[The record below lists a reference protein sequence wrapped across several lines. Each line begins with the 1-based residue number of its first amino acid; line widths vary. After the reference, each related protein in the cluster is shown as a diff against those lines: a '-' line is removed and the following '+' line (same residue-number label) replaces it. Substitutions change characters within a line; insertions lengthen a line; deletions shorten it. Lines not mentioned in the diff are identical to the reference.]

1 VIHDDGSTGAAMLE
15 AGIASA
21 NVFIAAT
28 GNDSLNGLA
37 AQRAK
42 TIFRVEKVMAI
53 VSDEGAR
60 ILYDSLGISTIN
72 KATLA
77 SDRLVSVLTE
87 EA

>member
-1 VIHDDGSTGAAMLE
+1 
-15 AGIASA
+15 
-21 NVFIAAT
+21 
-28 GNDSLNGLA
+28 
-37 AQRAK
+37 
-42 TIFRVEKVMAI
+42 MAI